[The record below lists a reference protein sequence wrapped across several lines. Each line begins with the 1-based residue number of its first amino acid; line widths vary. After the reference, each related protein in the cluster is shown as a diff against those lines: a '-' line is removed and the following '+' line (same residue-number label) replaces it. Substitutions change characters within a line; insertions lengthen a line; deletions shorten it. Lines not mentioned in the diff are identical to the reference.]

1 MFVLFIC
8 QYVNMITTFVCMKPV
23 SIWSYSHIILY
34 MSFISTLYL
43 TPSHSNFHHKNFFDM
58 SRSEILGSSEDNF
71 TIICLWAEMKFQA
84 FCSLLLYF
92 FSKMYAKN
100 CLWYIF
106 ICVFSYFTLFC
117 ILISWHKILKIA
129 FLRPQTGSTI
139 IFQET
144 RVPLYGW
151 KISTLVKL
159 GLKVG

>member
-1 MFVLFIC
+1 
-8 QYVNMITTFVCMKPV
+8 
-23 SIWSYSHIILY
+23 
-34 MSFISTLYL
+34 
-43 TPSHSNFHHKNFFDM
+43 M

-71 TIICLWAEMKFQA
+71 TIIFLLAEIKFEA

-117 ILISWHKILKIA
+117 ILIYWHNILKIA

-144 RVPLYGW
+144 RVSLYGW

-159 GLKVG
+159 GLKVGYFQDCRYLLRLPQLLSKTCKHISGKLKYNPYYQGYNRFIYLLNLEIIPNQWNIIN